1 MRYND
6 LMQWFAKFK
15 KYLPYVWGVAAVLL
29 MCGTGLVAY
38 RLGYARGAGD
48 ISQPLTSQ
56 IVNPHSTGEITLDDP
71 GASTDFGK
79 FWQVWNLLDKNFVPS
94 SNTVSAT
101 TSSDAKVV
109 GAIEGMVAS
118 YGDPYTVFIPK
129 EQAASFKEQVNGEF
143 EGIGAALNTID
154 GALTIVGIVPKS
166 PAEHAGLAAGDRILA
181 VDGILTDGQ
190 DVNDA
195 VSHIRGPAGT
205 KVTLAILHAGA
216 KKQTD
221 IAVTRGNVVLPTT
234 ATKVVTAA
242 KSVIAAVAAKAS
254 TAAGSVAGA
263 LGIGEKKEEQ
273 AAKQQFFVLQLA
285 TFAKSS
291 TDAFV
296 SDLGHFAKSDTP
308 YLIID
313 LRNNPG
319 GYIDTAVDLASYF
332 LPKGALVVTE
342 KTGAAN
348 VPTEHVSLG
357 YPLLGSV
364 ASSSKRIV
372 VLVNRNSAS
381 ASEILAGALQDHGIA
396 KVVGE
401 QSFGKGSAQTLVD
414 IGDIGSLKITVARWY
429 TPSGRNISHEGI
441 TPDIKVDA
449 NDPSFA
455 SSTDPYMD
463 AATEALLDDSLWKK

>member
-1 MRYND
+1 MPQNVK
-6 LMQWFAKFK
+6 KF
-15 KYLPYVWGVAAVLL
+15 LPYALGVFALAIVL
-29 MCGTGLVAY
+29 GTGALAY
-38 RLGYARGAGD
+38 TLGYERGAGD
-48 ISQPLTSQ
+48 ISKPALG
-56 IVNPHSTGEITLDDP
+56 ILNPASSGEIILNDAGGT
-71 GASTDFGK
+71 TDFSD
-79 FWQVWNLLDKNFVPS
+79 FWRVWNILDKNFVPS

-101 TSSDAKVV
+101 TSSDTKVL

-129 EQAASFKEQVNGEF
+129 EQAVAFKEQVNGEF
-143 EGIGAALNTID
+143 QGIGAALNIVD
-154 GALTIVGIVPKS
+154 GVLTIVGIVPKS
-166 PAEHAGLAAGDRILA
+166 PAEAAGLKAGDMILA
-181 VDGILTDGQ
+181 VDGTPTEGQ
-190 DVNDA
+190 DVNSV
-195 VSHIRGPAGT
+195 VSRIRGDSGTQVRLTIVRAGSNKSST
-205 KVTLAILHAGA
+205 V
-216 KKQTD
+216 
-221 IAVTRGNVVLPTT
+221 AVTRGTVVLPTT
-234 ATKVVTAA
+234 ATRVVTAA
-242 KSVIAAVAAKAS
+242 KSVVEAVAAKA
-254 TAAGSVAGA
+254 AAAAASVAGA
-263 LGIGEKKEEQ
+263 VGDTLGIKSQEEKKAES
-273 AAKQQFFVLQLA
+273 QQFFVLQLA

-296 SDLGHFAKSDTP
+296 SDLGRFAKSNTP

-342 KTGAAN
+342 KTGADN

-357 YPLLGSV
+357 YPLLGDV
-364 ASSSKRIV
+364 AASNKRIV

-381 ASEILAGALQDHGIA
+381 ASEILAGALQDQGLA

-414 IGDIGSLKITVARWY
+414 IGDLGSLKVTIARWY

-441 TPDIKVDA
+441 TPDIKVDTS
-449 NDPSFA
+449 DPKFA

-463 AATEALLDDSLWKK
+463 AATEALLDDSLWQK